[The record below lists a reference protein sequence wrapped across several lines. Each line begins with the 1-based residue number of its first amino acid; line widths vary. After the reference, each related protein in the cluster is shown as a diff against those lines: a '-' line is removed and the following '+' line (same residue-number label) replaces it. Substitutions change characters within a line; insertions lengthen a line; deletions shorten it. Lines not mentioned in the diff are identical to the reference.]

1 MNFNTILFSATR
13 VLFVAVTS
21 LIIAG
26 CGGAENSDASTTPAN
41 TTPQTAESIV
51 TSFTPSLNDS
61 KVPVNVSQI
70 TVNFSKAIDPNSLNN
85 NTFTVSDGATGT
97 VSTANTNTQAVFT
110 LGSSLS
116 RNMTYTVT
124 LNGVTDISG
133 NPIVKDGQPFS
144 WSFTTCG
151 NVPSSTYTVSWDTIN
166 DGDLSGYKVYYGT
179 ASPLTKGNSTTVDV
193 GNSTDWILNPTQLNL
208 LPCDNVQVAITS
220 IGSTKSESQLS
231 QSSTIIIE

>member
-26 CGGAENSDASTTPAN
+26 CGGAENSDASTTPVN

-85 NTFTVSDGATGT
+85 NTFTVSDGTTGT
-97 VSTANTNTQAVFT
+97 ISTTNTNTQAVFT
-110 LGSSLS
+110 LGSSLR
-116 RNMTYTVT
+116 RNMTYTVI

-151 NVPSSTYTVSWDTIN
+151 NIASSIHTIN
-166 DGDLSGYKVYYGT
+166 WDDVNDPDIIGYRVYYGT
-179 ASPLTKGNSTTVDV
+179 NSPITKSNSSFQDV
-193 GNSTDWILNPTQLNL
+193 GITNSWDLNASSHEL
-208 LPCDNVQVAITS
+208 LPCDNVYVAISS
-220 IGSTKSESQLS
+220 IGGTKGESSLS
-231 QSSTIIIE
+231 SSVSAVIE